1 MYFMIF
7 ERGPRAFID
16 GTVQFV
22 RGRVAEGSS
31 MQHLC
36 HSASSH
42 ISERITVLTSLRCV
56 LATFLAQVCSVL
68 YVLFFGHVTLNSYV
82 FFLDHL
88 MLFISINPFLFP
100 FLI

>member
-1 MYFMIF
+1 VLLLM
-7 ERGPRAFID
+7 E
-16 GTVQFV
+16 TVQLV
-22 RGRVAEGSS
+22 RGCVAEGSS

-42 ISERITVLTSLRCV
+42 ISERITVLTSLRCA

-68 YVLFFGHVTLNSYV
+68 YILFFGRVTLNSYV
-82 FFLDHL
+82 FFLNHL

-100 FLI
+100 SLI